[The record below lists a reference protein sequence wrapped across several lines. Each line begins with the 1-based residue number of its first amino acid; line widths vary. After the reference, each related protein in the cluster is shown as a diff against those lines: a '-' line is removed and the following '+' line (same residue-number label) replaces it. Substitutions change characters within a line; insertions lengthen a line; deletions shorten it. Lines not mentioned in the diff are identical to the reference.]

1 MRIFLKN
8 EPGIFGIFENM
19 SIGIFKK
26 NEPGIFGNFDMRI
39 FFLNETGIFGIFRNL
54 GMRVFKN
61 ESGIFQSFG
70 NFEENYSNKKY
81 NKRN

>member
-26 NEPGIFGNFDMRI
+26 NEPGIFGNF
-39 FFLNETGIFGIFRNL
+39 
-54 GMRVFKN
+54 
-61 ESGIFQSFG
+61 
-70 NFEENYSNKKY
+70 EENYSKKKY